1 MDRRRSRDI
10 FRQARQSEREKRAQ
24 RPSEI
29 RRAQER
35 AEDRRLMRVH
45 FETDWQER
53 FATPFY
59 EIFAEAFDLADPNL
73 WKSNSFAMV
82 RPRLLTE
89 VRAAIANLEYELH
102 HNRTNN
108 NRRRASHAE
117 TEAKL
122 ARAREIL
129 ALLDDGSAPR

>member
-1 MDRRRSRDI
+1 
-10 FRQARQSEREKRAQ
+10 
-24 RPSEI
+24 
-29 RRAQER
+29 
-35 AEDRRLMRVH
+35 MRVH
-45 FETDWQER
+45 FETDWQDR

-59 EIFAEAFDLADPNL
+59 EIFADAFDLADPDL

-102 HNRTNN
+102 CHRTEKY
-108 NRRRASHAE
+108 RSRRAP

-129 ALLDDGSAPR
+129 ALLDDGSEPR